1 MFDWGFKMF
10 NNFACSKNV
19 FYVLHIIMI
28 FNNFLP
34 WFDIRSM
41 LKRMGLSIYAQN
53 AVLPMV
59 VELHLGR
66 RNWRLQLMA
75 IADYRNQLWRQ
86 FELDHNH
93 FHGEKTH
100 YLHQGNPSLHSFM
113 LSEEKR
119 EHLSY
124 FWPIQCTSFSAGFLC
139 SIRWSQQ
146 PYFVNFLLCLLRDYS
161 WSHWCK

>member
-1 MFDWGFKMF
+1 MLD
-10 NNFACSKNV
+10 
-19 FYVLHIIMI
+19 IIMI
-28 FNNFLP
+28 FNSFLP

-75 IADYRNQLWRQ
+75 IVDYRNQLWRQ

-93 FHGEKTH
+93 LHGEKTH
-100 YLHQGNPSLHSFM
+100 YLHQGNCLCTVLCLPRSLSK
-113 LSEEKR
+113 EKR
-119 EHLSY
+119 ERRSY
-124 FWPIQCTSFSAGFLC
+124 FWRVPCTSFSAGFLC
-139 SIRWSQQ
+139 SIRWSQR
-146 PYFVNFLLCLLRDYS
+146 PYFVNFWLCLSRDYS